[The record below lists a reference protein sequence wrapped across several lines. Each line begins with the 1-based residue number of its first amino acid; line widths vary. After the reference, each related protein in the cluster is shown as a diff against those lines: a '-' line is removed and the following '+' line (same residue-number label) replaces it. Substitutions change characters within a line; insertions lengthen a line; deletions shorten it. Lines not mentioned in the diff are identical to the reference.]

1 MTLKRTG
8 NAVWH
13 GNGPKGNGNI
23 STLSG
28 ALNELPYS
36 VNSRFVAEDGKAG
49 TNPEELIGAA
59 HSSCFTMALAFQ
71 LTGANL
77 EPTEL
82 KTTATVSMDKEGA
95 GWAISGIHLD
105 VTGKVPGTDEA
116 KFQELA
122 DVAKKN
128 CPISKALAS
137 VPITMT
143 AKLLS

>member
-13 GNGPKGNGNI
+13 GNGPKGNGKI

-28 ALNELPYS
+28 ALQALPYS

-59 HSSCFTMALAFQ
+59 HASCFTMALAFQ
-71 LTGANL
+71 LTGLNL

-82 KTTATVSMDKEGA
+82 ATTATVAMDKQDA
-95 GWAISGIHLD
+95 GWAITGIHLD
-105 VTGKVPGTDEA
+105 VTGKVPGVDAA

-122 DVAKKN
+122 ETAKKN
-128 CPISKALAS
+128 CPVSKALSAT
-137 VPITMT
+137 PITMT
-143 AKLLS
+143 ATLL

>member
-13 GNGPKGNGNI
+13 GNGPKGTGTI

-28 ALNELPYS
+28 ALKELPYG

-71 LTGANL
+71 LTGLNL

-82 KTTATVSMDKEGA
+82 ATTATVSMDKQDA
-95 GWAISGIHLD
+95 GWAITGIHLD
-105 VTGKVPGTDEA
+105 VTGKVPGIDAA

-128 CPISKALAS
+128 CPVSKALAAT
-137 VPITMT
+137 PITMT
-143 AKLLS
+143 AKLL